1 MKEFDIIKNI
11 PTGNPVAEIA
21 KIAVLIAATV
31 VIDAISE
38 AIKDSLKESKSPL
51 GDVIIKEVK

>member
-1 MKEFDIIKNI
+1 MKNYSIIKSF

-31 VIDAISE
+31 VIDALSE
-38 AIKDSLKESKSPL
+38 AIKDALKESKSPL
-51 GDVIIKEVK
+51 GDVIIKEGK

>member
-1 MKEFDIIKNI
+1 MKNYSIIKSF

-31 VIDAISE
+31 LVDAISE
-38 AIKDSLKESKSPL
+38 VIKDAIKENKSPL
-51 GDVIIKEVK
+51 GGVIFKEDR

>member
-1 MKEFDIIKNI
+1 MKNYSVIKSF

-21 KIAVLIAATV
+21 KIAVLVAATI
-31 VIDAISE
+31 VIDALSE
-38 AIKDSLKESKSPL
+38 VIKDSLKETKSPL

>member
-1 MKEFDIIKNI
+1 MKNYSIIKNF

-31 VIDAISE
+31 VVDTLSE
-38 AIKDSLKESKSPL
+38 VIKETINENKSPF
-51 GDVIIKEVK
+51 GGVIFKEGK